1 MQHVALEKLKQKAI
15 MISVPDKHR
24 DLKLNVIK
32 AIEEL
37 KDALK

>member
-1 MQHVALEKLKQKAI
+1 MNHIALEKLKQKAI
-15 MISVPDKHR
+15 LINIPDKHR
-24 DLKLNVIK
+24 DLKLNLIK